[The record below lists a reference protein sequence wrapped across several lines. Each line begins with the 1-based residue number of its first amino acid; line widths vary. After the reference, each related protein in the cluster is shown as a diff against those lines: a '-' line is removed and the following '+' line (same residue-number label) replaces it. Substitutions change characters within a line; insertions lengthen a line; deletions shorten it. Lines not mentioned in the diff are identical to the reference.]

1 MMNKKRRIHC
11 TKNKVF
17 HYGFIQWM
25 WPSPQETADL
35 VTFTEEI
42 LNRKLHFLN
51 SDNRTITCL
60 QIVLTSDI
68 QNRCSE
74 KIHKAHK
81 KILVFEYFFNKIV
94 SWRPAILLI
103 SLICLLKRREKCSCF
118 LVNFAKF
125 SQQAFNRT
133 HLVCLSRRI
142 SHLWIGANNIKV
154 NLTRYIFC
162 KNRSHF
168 YSETRRNFEQVATNW
183 LIEELSVAS

>member
-1 MMNKKRRIHC
+1 
-11 TKNKVF
+11 
-17 HYGFIQWM
+17 M
-25 WPSPQETADL
+25 WNWHSAALCSTLHPQLLTN
-35 VTFTEEI
+35 TFTG
-42 LNRKLHFLN
+42 LWLGFRAADKH
-51 SDNRTITCL
+51 
-60 QIVLTSDI
+60 SDI

-183 LIEELSVAS
+183 LIDELSVAS